1 MWHPQ
6 DSGQEAAW
14 GCTLQPLTL
23 LHRAAAA
30 GEKQERQLERA
41 GPQLRMLTQ
50 PRSGLHRCPVIKS
63 TPGAKEDFIKTSKHL
78 AVTHL

>member
-41 GPQLRMLTQ
+41 GP
-50 PRSGLHRCPVIKS
+50 
-63 TPGAKEDFIKTSKHL
+63 
-78 AVTHL
+78 